1 MKRIVDVMMQIEPG
15 ALNQVPVLIHEIRKM
30 AGMPK
35 DEFDRQ
41 MFQLAKDEIIY
52 MDRHAYPGGVSPRQR
67 DEFLIDHL
75 GQVFVVAIFRKDA
88 AEKIA
93 VLDEAVDRMPVE
105 PDQVQ
110 TDEPVRKPGKGGK
123 RQGAGR
129 KTGTRVVS
137 DSEKRVKLNGVRIP
151 SWLNDWLKS
160 RGMAGELITQALI
173 KQHGLTPPA

>member
-1 MKRIVDVMMQIEPG
+1 MTDKEWGEYLVD
-15 ALNQVPVLIHEIRKM
+15 R
-30 AGMPK
+30 
-35 DEFDRQ
+35 F
-41 MFQLAKDEIIY
+41 
-52 MDRHAYPGGVSPRQR
+52 
-67 DEFLIDHL
+67 

-93 VLDEAVDRMPVE
+93 ALENLVDRMPVE
-105 PDQVQ
+105 PDQAQ

-123 RQGAGR
+123 RPGAGR

-151 SWLNDWLKS
+151 AWLNDWLKS

-173 KQHGLTPPA
+173 RQHGLTPPV